1 MEAISAAIGGVIGAV
16 NGINGMGLGALA
28 LIVALVMVCKK

>member
-1 MEAISAAIGGVIGAV
+1 METALGVVNGLIGAV

-28 LIVALVMVCKK
+28 LIVALLVIWKK

>member
-1 MEAISAAIGGVIGAV
+1 MEVITGAISGLIGAV

-28 LIVALVMVCKK
+28 LIVALLVILKK

>member
-1 MEAISAAIGGVIGAV
+1 METFLGGINSLIGSV

-28 LIVALVMVCKK
+28 LIVALMVIWKK

>member
-1 MEAISAAIGGVIGAV
+1 MEVISGAITGLVAAV

-28 LIVALVMVCKK
+28 LIVALVIVCKK

>member
-1 MEAISAAIGGVIGAV
+1 MEVITGPIIGLVGAV
-16 NGINGMGLGALA
+16 NSINGMGHGALA